1 MRSFPSVADVDGR
14 GASYGESVA
23 GGAVEEQLDAYRGVP
38 TLEEAERVLRE
49 VERSEGAGEV
59 SVGDLYDNL
68 AEVAADEGDF
78 ALAVRAQRRALQL
91 GSEMPV
97 LGREM
102 LGWYLMKDGQR
113 LAGEA
118 EFEALRSEL
127 GNEPELLVTL
137 GNARSDA
144 GDEWAALEAFDQ
156 ALAAAKERGDRDTID
171 RARVERR
178 GCREELGL
186 PSDADDLRGRP
197 RPRFAPSSRQV
208 RIAVGWF
215 PREELAAALG
225 TWPELDGDLGDADGY
240 CSRFDARLRELLG
253 VSGRRPVIAPLRVR
267 ELIEYADREGLDPS
281 DASTRA
287 GLAVELDRRGE
298 TVAWPPARNEPCW
311 CGSGR
316 KYKRCCAA

>member
-1 MRSFPSVADVDGR
+1 M
-14 GASYGESVA
+14 A
-23 GGAVEEQLDAYRGVP
+23 GGALEELLDEYREVP
-38 TLEEAERVLRE
+38 TLVEAERVLRE
-49 VERSEGAGEV
+49 IERSERAREV

-68 AEVAADEGDF
+68 AEVAADERDF
-78 ALAVRAQRRALQL
+78 ALAVRAQRRALEL
-91 GSEMPV
+91 GCEMPV

-102 LGWYLMKDGQR
+102 LGWYLMKDGRR
-113 LAGEA
+113 LDGEA
-118 EFEALRSEL
+118 EFEALRSKL
-127 GNEPELLVTL
+127 GDEPELLVML

-144 GDEWAALEAFDQ
+144 GDERAALEAFDA
-156 ALAAAKERGDRDTID
+156 ALAAAQERSDRDAIE

-178 GCREELGL
+178 GCREALGL
-186 PSDADDLRGRP
+186 PSDADDRRVRLRPWLG
-197 RPRFAPSSRQV
+197 PSVRQV

-225 TWPELDGDLGDADGY
+225 RWPDLDCELTDADGY
-240 CSRFDARLRELLG
+240 CRRFDARLRELVG

-267 ELIEYADREGLDPS
+267 ELIEYADREGLHS
-281 DASTRA
+281 GDASTRA
-287 GLAVELDRRGE
+287 GLAVELDRLGE

>member
-1 MRSFPSVADVDGR
+1 M
-14 GASYGESVA
+14 A
-23 GGAVEEQLDAYRGVP
+23 GGAVEELLHAYREVP
-38 TLEEAERVLRE
+38 TLKEAERVLGE
-49 VERSEGAGEV
+49 IERSEGAREV
-59 SVGDLYDNL
+59 SIGDLYDNL

-78 ALAVRAQRRALQL
+78 ALAVRAQRRALEL

-118 EFEALRSEL
+118 EFEALRREL
-127 GNEPELLVTL
+127 GDEPELLVML

-144 GDEWAALEAFDQ
+144 GDEPAALEAFDQ
-156 ALAAAKERGDRDTID
+156 ALATANERGDRDAID
-171 RARVERR
+171 RARAERR
-178 GCREELGL
+178 DCREELGL
-186 PSDADDLRGRP
+186 PSDADDLRARP

-215 PREELAAALG
+215 PREELAAALDR
-225 TWPELDGDLGDADGY
+225 WPEMDGDQADADGY
-240 CSRFDARLRELLG
+240 CRRFDARLRELLG
-253 VSGRRPVIAPLRVR
+253 VSGRRPLIAPLRVG

-281 DASTRA
+281 AASTRA